1 MERRAGA
8 NTWLIAALALVIG
21 FVAALLIFRGSGDN
35 ASSTVAAP
43 VTVTAT
49 ATTTAPT
56 STTTSP
62 GATTTTT
69 TTTTGGSAPQQSRP
83 TVGSCVALWNQPTNR
98 GDQTFLVNVMSQQ
111 PIRVHVGTSSDVPP
125 KCVVTVVANNGNA
138 YVFPQAA
145 GNAYPYAQAP
155 GATPGSSLPA
165 DQRTSNALE
174 QSDGTLKAS

>member
-35 ASSTVAAP
+35 ASSTLATP
-43 VTVTAT
+43 VTVTTT

-56 STTTSP
+56 TTTTSA
-62 GATTTTT
+62 GATTTT

-83 TVGSCVALWNQPTNR
+83 TVGSCVTLWNQPSNR

-145 GNAYPYAQAP
+145 GNTYPYAQAP